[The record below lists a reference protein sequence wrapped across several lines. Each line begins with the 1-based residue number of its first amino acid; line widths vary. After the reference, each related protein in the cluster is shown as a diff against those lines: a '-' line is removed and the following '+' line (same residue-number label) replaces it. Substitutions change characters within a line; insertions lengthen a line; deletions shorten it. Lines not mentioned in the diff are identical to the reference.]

1 MSAARVVWRVLNP
14 LLVSAVVGLLLWYA
28 VVDLFSFSPYV
39 VKSPSDVWT
48 YLFSSSDA
56 ATNRSSVLQPL
67 GTTLG
72 DGAYGFCFGMLAA
85 VLAALAFV
93 TAPAVERTFMPL
105 ATLLRSVPLVTMT
118 PLIVLVFGRGVGG
131 VAVIGGIV
139 VFFPALVTIVHGL
152 RSAPPLAV
160 DVVAVY
166 GGGPRRVLTKVALP
180 GALPYLFA
188 AARLSVPSAL
198 VGALVTEWL
207 ATGQGIGG
215 AILSDIGAFGYLHL
229 WASIIVLTAVS
240 VVLYTLLGAAETF
253 VLARMGMAGR
263 GE

>member
-1 MSAARVVWRVLNP
+1 MNAVRVVWRVLNP
-14 LLVSAVVGLLLWYA
+14 LLVSAVVGLCLWFA

-39 VKSPSDVWT
+39 VKSPSQVWT
-48 YLFSSSDA
+48 YLFSGPDA
-56 ATNRSSVLQPL
+56 AANRESVLQPL

-85 VLAALAFV
+85 VVAALTFV
-93 TAPAVERTFMPL
+93 TAPAVERTFMPM

-139 VFFPALVTIVHGL
+139 VYFPAQVTIGHGL
-152 RSAPPLAV
+152 PSAPQQAI
-160 DVVAVY
+160 DVVADY
-166 GGGPRRVLTKVALP
+166 GGGSRKALTKVALP

-215 AILSDIGAFGYLHL
+215 AILNDIGSFGYLSL
-229 WASIIVLTAVS
+229 WASIIVLTCVS

-253 VLARMGMAGR
+253 VLSRMGMADR
-263 GE
+263 GA

>member
-1 MSAARVVWRVLNP
+1 VKTAWRIVNP
-14 LLVSAVVGLLLWYA
+14 LLVSGAVGLCLWLAVVN
-28 VVDLFSFSPYV
+28 LFSFSPYV

-48 YLFSSSDA
+48 YLFSGPDA
-56 ATNRSSVLQPL
+56 TANRSSVLQPL

-72 DGAYGFCFGMLAA
+72 DGAYGFCLGMGAA

-118 PLIVLVFGRGVGG
+118 PLIVLVFGRGIGG
-131 VAVIGGIV
+131 IAVIGGIV

-152 RSAPPLAV
+152 RATPPHAL

-166 GGGPRRVLTKVALP
+166 GGGQRSALVKVALP
-180 GALPYLFA
+180 GALPHLFA

-207 ATGQGIGG
+207 ATGKGIGG
-215 AILSDIGAFGYLHL
+215 VILSDIGAFGYLHL
-229 WASIIVLTAVS
+229 WASIIVLTSVS
-240 VVLYTLLGAAETF
+240 VLLYTLVGAAEAV
-253 VLARMGMAGR
+253 VLSRMGMAGR
-263 GE
+263 GA